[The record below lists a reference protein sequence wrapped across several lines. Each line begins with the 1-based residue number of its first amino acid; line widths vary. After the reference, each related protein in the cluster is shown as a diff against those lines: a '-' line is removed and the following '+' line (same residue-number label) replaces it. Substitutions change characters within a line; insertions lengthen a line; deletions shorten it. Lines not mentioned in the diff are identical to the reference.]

1 MTEHTTVPGNDRDE
15 DVAVLDDASTSQ
27 GGHSRRIFLAGAGA
41 GALGA
46 AAVAA
51 TATAAPAAA
60 AGTAAPVE
68 SDGTA
73 TSGQAVVAYVSDGSR
88 GEITLFRGGQEVV
101 VQDRALAR
109 ALASR
114 FDQAHARTTNQER

>member
-1 MTEHTTVPGNDRDE
+1 MTEHTTVPGHVRDE
-15 DVAVLDDASTSQ
+15 DATVLEDPSTSQ
-27 GGHSRRIFLAGAGA
+27 GGGHSRRIFLAGAGA

-51 TATAAPAAA
+51 TVTAPAAA
-60 AGTAAPVE
+60 AGTAVAVE
-68 SDGTA
+68 SDGAA
-73 TSGQAVVAYVSDGSR
+73 TSAEAVVAYVSDGSR
-88 GEITLFRGGQEVV
+88 GEVTLFRGGREVV

-114 FDQAHARTTNQER
+114 FDQALARTTNQER